1 MVKCAVII
9 VAAGRGHRFGGDM
22 PKQYRTV
29 GGRMILA
36 RTMGAFCAHPA
47 VSTVRAV
54 IHPDDMPLYKCA
66 AAGLPVAEPVF
77 GGKTRQDSVRLGLES
92 LKDESPDIVL
102 IHDGARPFVDFGVIN
117 RVIAEVREH
126 QGAIPALPVVDTIKA
141 GETKDGKTLIT
152 KTVDRAG
159 LYRVQ
164 TPQGFPYAK
173 ILTAHEAVKGQE
185 LTDDACVAEL
195 AAISVVLTKGSE
207 DNFKITTQADLDRA
221 EILLN
226 GKGDDI
232 RTATGFDVHKFSDGS
247 FVTLCGVQ
255 VPHDFGLEGHS
266 DADVGLHAL
275 TDALLGAIGSGDIGL
290 HFPPSDMKWKGAD
303 STLFLKYAV
312 DLVRGLGGQIL
323 NADVTFICE
332 RPKIGAHRL
341 AMIEK
346 LAELLGISS
355 SKVSIKATTTE
366 KLGFTGRKEGIAAQ
380 ACVTVKL

>member
-1 MVKCAVII
+1 M
-9 VAAGRGHRFGGDM
+9 F
-22 PKQYRTV
+22 P
-29 GGRMILA
+29 
-36 RTMGAFCAHPA
+36 
-47 VSTVRAV
+47 
-54 IHPDDMPLYKCA
+54 
-66 AAGLPVAEPVF
+66 
-77 GGKTRQDSVRLGLES
+77 
-92 LKDESPDIVL
+92 
-102 IHDGARPFVDFGVIN
+102 DFGNHAVDD
-117 RVIAEVREH
+117 AEIREH

-164 TPQGFPYAK
+164 TPQGFPYAE

-195 AAISVVLTKGSE
+195 AGISVVLTKGSE

-232 RTATGFDVHKFSDGS
+232 RTATGFDVHKFSDGN

-332 RPKIGAHRL
+332 RPKIGVHRL
-341 AMIEK
+341 SMIEK

>member
-36 RTMGAFCAHPA
+36 RTMGTFCAHPA

-54 IHPDDMPLYKCA
+54 IHPDDLPLYRCA
-66 AAGLPVAEPVF
+66 ASGLPVAEPVF
-77 GGKTRQDSVRLGLES
+77 GGETRQDSVRLGLES
-92 LKDESPDIVL
+92 LKDEAPDIVL
-102 IHDGARPFVDFGVIN
+102 IHDGARPFADFGVIN
-117 RVIAEVREH
+117 RVIAEVGEH
-126 QGAIPALPVVDTIKA
+126 RGAIPALPVVDTIKA
-141 GETKDGKTLIT
+141 GESKDSKTLIT

-164 TPQGFPYAK
+164 TPQGFPYNE
-173 ILTAHEAVKGQE
+173 ILTAHEAIKGQE

-195 AAISVVLTKGSE
+195 AGISVVLTKGSE

-226 GKGDDI
+226 GKGCDI
-232 RTATGFDVHKFSDGS
+232 RTATGFDVHKFSEGS
-247 FVTLCGVQ
+247 FVTLCGVR

-341 AMIEK
+341 AMVEK

>member
-36 RTMGAFCAHPA
+36 RTMGVFCAHPA

-54 IHPDDMPLYKCA
+54 IHPDDMPLYRCA
-66 AAGLPVAEPVF
+66 ASGLPVAEPVF
-77 GGKTRQDSVRLGLES
+77 GGETRQDSVRLGLES

-117 RVIAEVREH
+117 RVIAEVGEH

-141 GETKDGKTLIT
+141 GESKDGKTLIT

-164 TPQGFPYAK
+164 TPQGFPFAE

-195 AAISVVLTKGSE
+195 AGISVVLTKGSE
-207 DNFKITTQADLDRA
+207 NNFKITTQADLDRA

-226 GKGDDI
+226 GKGCDI
-232 RTATGFDVHKFSDGS
+232 RTATGFDVHKFSEGS
-247 FVTLCGVQ
+247 FVTLCGVR
-255 VPHDFGLEGHS
+255 VPHDFGLKGHS

-341 AMIEK
+341 AMVEK

-380 ACVTVKL
+380 ACVTVSL

>member
-36 RTMGAFCAHPA
+36 RTMGVFCAHPA

-54 IHPDDMPLYKCA
+54 IHPDDMPLYRCA
-66 AAGLPVAEPVF
+66 ASGLPVAEPVF
-77 GGKTRQDSVRLGLES
+77 GGETRQDSVRLGLES

-117 RVIAEVREH
+117 RVIAEVGEH

-141 GETKDGKTLIT
+141 GESKDGKTLIT

-164 TPQGFPYAK
+164 TPQGFPYNE

-195 AAISVVLTKGSE
+195 AGISVVLTKGSE

-226 GKGDDI
+226 GKGCDI
-232 RTATGFDVHKFSDGS
+232 RTATGFDVHKFSAGS
-247 FVTLCGVQ
+247 FVTLCGVR

-341 AMIEK
+341 AMVEK

-380 ACVTVKL
+380 ACVTVSL

>member
-36 RTMGAFCAHPA
+36 RTMGVFCAHPA

-54 IHPDDMPLYKCA
+54 IHPDDMPLYRCA
-66 AAGLPVAEPVF
+66 ASGLPVAEPVF
-77 GGKTRQDSVRLGLES
+77 GGETRQDSVRLGLES

-117 RVIAEVREH
+117 RVIAEVGEH

-141 GETKDGKTLIT
+141 GESKDGKTLIT

-164 TPQGFPYAK
+164 TPQGFPFAE

-195 AAISVVLTKGSE
+195 AGISVVLTKGSE

-226 GKGDDI
+226 GKGCDI
-232 RTATGFDVHKFSDGS
+232 RTATGFDVHKFSEGS
-247 FVTLCGVQ
+247 FVTLCGVR

-341 AMIEK
+341 AMVEK

-380 ACVTVKL
+380 ACVTVSL

>member
-36 RTMGAFCAHPA
+36 RTMGVFCAHPA

-54 IHPDDMPLYKCA
+54 IHPDDMPLYRCA
-66 AAGLPVAEPVF
+66 ASGLPVAEPVF
-77 GGKTRQDSVRLGLES
+77 GGETRQDSVRLGLES

-117 RVIAEVREH
+117 RVIAEVGEH
-126 QGAIPALPVVDTIKA
+126 QGAIPALPVVDTIKT
-141 GETKDGKTLIT
+141 GESKDGKTLIT

-164 TPQGFPYAK
+164 TPQGFPYNE

-195 AAISVVLTKGSE
+195 AGISVVLTKGSE

-226 GKGDDI
+226 GKGCDI
-232 RTATGFDVHKFSDGS
+232 RTATGFDVHKFSEGS
-247 FVTLCGVQ
+247 FVTLCGVR

-341 AMIEK
+341 AMVEK

-380 ACVTVKL
+380 ACVTVSL